1 MGDKFDEKILERLN
15 LKTQIVESLVARY
28 LLLYEARRLGLV
40 IGPDELA
47 AEITG
52 LPAFSDKT
60 GFSRQRYLRALE
72 SARLSPERFEE
83 GLRQDLMIR
92 KLEQWVKGAVNV
104 LPDEVWESFRF
115 NRASVKVEYVLLS
128 DIQAQQATIQRLA
141 ALVKERKPWEEIVK
155 SSGLRP
161 LSTELF
167 TWTQEVKRVPDQD
180 TFKEAAL
187 ALEKGEVSPI
197 IQATK
202 AAYLI
207 RVIDRKDPD
216 PAQYEREKNEYHR
229 GLLRRKREQVFS
241 DWVRQVRARAKV
253 KIEQANL

>member
-1 MGDKFDEKILERLN
+1 
-15 LKTQIVESLVARY
+15 
-28 LLLYEARRLGLV
+28 
-40 IGPDELA
+40 
-47 AEITG
+47 
-52 LPAFSDKT
+52 
-60 GFSRQRYLRALE
+60 
-72 SARLSPERFEE
+72 
-83 GLRQDLMIR
+83 
-92 KLEQWVKGAVNV
+92 
-104 LPDEVWESFRF
+104 
-115 NRASVKVEYVLLS
+115 
-128 DIQAQQATIQRLA
+128 
-141 ALVKERKPWEEIVK
+141 
-155 SSGLRP
+155 
-161 LSTELF
+161 LF